1 MRKPRLQSGKCP
13 GNAFPFWENQKNFE
27 GLPLFQSEQ
36 GAAKRQE
43 KARRPAHCGAPRFEA
58 CAGRIRL
65 FCVIAVPVLHV
76 VLIELRQTGGRVEL
90 VGAAA

>member
-1 MRKPRLQSGKCP
+1 MRFLFGKIRKILKGCP
-13 GNAFPFWENQKNFE
+13 FSKASKAQQRGRK
-27 GLPLFQSEQ
+27 
-36 GAAKRQE
+36 
-43 KARRPAHCGAPRFEA
+43 KARRPAHCGAPRFEV

-65 FCVIAVPVLHV
+65 FCVIAVPVLHI